1 MLIEILNAVYFFS
14 GNGKIGFT
22 NKFSVLNIKVN
33 IFLFSEKFWIQ
44 FYWRAEVTS
53 GSLHLC
59 E

>member
-33 IFLFSEKFWIQ
+33 IFLFSEKF
-44 FYWRAEVTS
+44 
-53 GSLHLC
+53 
-59 E
+59 